1 MIIYIVFFLSIL
13 LGICGL
19 LLDVGLMENLKQ
31 QVQNGADAAALGGA
45 YSLQNGRPMLA
56 GALADAQ
63 VNGFVS
69 GVNNTTVTI
78 ANPPTSGAYVGN
90 SAAVQATVT
99 RSYVPTFYPGSFN
112 IGAQATAL
120 VPQLPCVYL
129 FSQYSI
135 AQPSL
140 NAINET
146 INGDCPFY
154 IGYSYYFN
162 GGSSS
167 SGNQFLLHGSSAK
180 SSGTVSPSVI
190 HAPAMGD
197 PLGYIPQPVFGACQY
212 NNTNVTAAATLQPGT
227 YCGGLTINTGA
238 HVTLSPGTYVISG
251 NLNINGPTLT
261 GAGITLF
268 MTQGGGSGYGTASI
282 TNVNTILSAPTTGT
296 WQGILF
302 FSDRG
307 MPTGQ
312 AELSLANW
320 DPSSKV
326 DGILYLVG
334 QEFLASNIPLQGYK
348 YLGLV
353 ADFTSIHNTVWVT
366 SADYS
371 GLANGSPF
379 QTIGAGLVE

>member
-1 MIIYIVFFLSIL
+1 VIIYMAVFLSVLI
-13 LGICGL
+13 GCCGL
-19 LLDVGLMENLKQ
+19 MLDVGLMEILNQ

-45 YSLQNGRPMLA
+45 YSLQNSRPMLS

-63 VNGFVS
+63 TNGFVS

-78 ANPPTSGAYVGN
+78 ANPPASGAYAGN
-90 SAAVQATVT
+90 SLAVQATVT
-99 RSYVPTFYPGSFN
+99 RRYIPTFFPGSFN
-112 IGAQATAL
+112 ISAQATAL
-120 VPQLPCVYL
+120 VPQPPCVYL
-129 FSQYSI
+129 LSQYTT
-135 AQPSL
+135 AKPSL

-146 INGDCPFY
+146 ISGNCPFY
-154 IGYSYYFN
+154 IGYSYFFN

-167 SGNQFLLHGSSAK
+167 SGNQFLLHGSSAR
-180 SSGTVSPSVI
+180 SSGTVTPSVI

-197 PLGYIPQPVFGACQY
+197 PLGYVPQPLFGMCQY
-212 NNTNVTAAATLQPGT
+212 NNMSVTAAATLLPGT
-227 YCGGLTINTGA
+227 YCGGLTVNTSA
-238 HVTLSPGTYVISG
+238 KVTFSPGMYVIAG
-251 NLNINGPTLT
+251 NLNINGPTLI
-261 GAGITLF
+261 GAGITFF
-268 MTQGGGSGYGTASI
+268 MTQGGGSGFGTASI
-282 TNVNTILSAPTTGT
+282 TNVNTTLSAPTSGA

-302 FSDRG
+302 FSDRS

-320 DPSSKV
+320 NPSSKV

-334 QEFLASNIPLQGYK
+334 QELLASNIPLQGYK

-353 ADFTSIHNTVWVT
+353 ADFMDIHNTGFIT

-371 GLANGSPF
+371 GLSGGNPF